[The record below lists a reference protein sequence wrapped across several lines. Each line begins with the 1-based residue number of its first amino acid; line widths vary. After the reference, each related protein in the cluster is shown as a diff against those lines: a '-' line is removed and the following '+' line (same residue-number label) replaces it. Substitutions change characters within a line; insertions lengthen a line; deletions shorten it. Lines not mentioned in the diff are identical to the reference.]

1 MNTNPATAKRQR
13 GICQFFK
20 GLNASFTQEQLASE
34 NANEDKNQLPE
45 EVVAKIHEFVGAHAE
60 PGDLVAIRNRP
71 GQWDQDFYNWL
82 WIIHRYTNRYAD

>member
-1 MNTNPATAKRQR
+1 
-13 GICQFFK
+13 
-20 GLNASFTQEQLASE
+20 
-34 NANEDKNQLPE
+34 
-45 EVVAKIHEFVGAHAE
+45 VAKIHEFVGAHAE